1 MQKEKLTLN
10 RSQKRI
16 VKAFTELL
24 REKDYCDI
32 SVAMI
37 IEKADVGKTTF
48 YRYYQRKLEVLLAMH
63 DGIFDQLLQD
73 LTSKDDWLSN
83 EARPSVSYMLNI
95 FSNNSNFRRPMN
107 FKLDKDWPQALL
119 QLKTKLANC
128 MAVKLAN
135 ALDGCSMKIP
145 ISVLSTS
152 LAAIYVESVVQL
164 VKGLV
169 AFSVNKQALYLQYL
183 TRSLVI
189 GAIES

>member
-73 LTSKDDWLSN
+73 LTSKDDWLTN